1 MRIRARRLSSSWGWL
16 LALFSVAGF
25 IETVFW
31 GQIGAFTPLYLPRLG
46 VAPRDVPIWIGAIA
60 VVSNLVGLPFLPF
73 WGALADRYA
82 RQPVIV
88 RSFVVHTIAGV
99 LAVLAGNVWVF
110 LLARSVMSFALGMS
124 GLMMAALAERT
135 PAGRQGFAFSV
146 MNTTP
151 PLGAFVGPLVGGPIV
166 DTYGFRV
173 LLLIDTALMMAVV
186 LALTFGYRDAFRGQ
200 QTAPLLSMAVDSVRI
215 ILHSPRLRA
224 LLPALFMLFAGWM
237 LAVTYVP
244 LTIAALYTGASL
256 GTVVGIVLGV
266 GGLTTLFVG
275 PAMGAIADRFGHW
288 RTLFVGAAVAVV
300 LWPLPA
306 LAHNLVSFAITW
318 ALLNGAASGVFAL
331 SFSVLAGS
339 IAADVR
345 GRVMSF
351 AYLPVKI
358 GFILGPAIGSVVT
371 RVNVFAI
378 FPLAAAFT
386 LLGVGVL
393 ALAARQPVT
402 APAVRVA

>member
-1 MRIRARRLSSSWGWL
+1 MCIRAPRLSSSWGWL
-16 LALFSVAGF
+16 LGLFSVAGF

-82 RQPVIV
+82 RQPIIV

-124 GLMMAALAERT
+124 GLMMATLAERT

-166 DTYGFRV
+166 DSYGFRV

-186 LALTFGYRDAFRGQ
+186 LALTFGYRDAFRGRH
-200 QTAPLLSMAVDSVRI
+200 TAPLLSMAVDSVRI
-215 ILHSPRLRA
+215 ILRSPRLRA
-224 LLPALFMLFAGWM
+224 LFPALFMLFAGWM

-244 LTIAALYTGASL
+244 LTIAALYTGLSL

-306 LAHNLVSFAITW
+306 LSHNLVSFAITW

-351 AYLPVKI
+351 AYLPVNI

>member
-1 MRIRARRLSSSWGWL
+1 MHIRAPRLPSSWGWL

-46 VAPRDVPIWIGAIA
+46 VAPRDVPTWIGAIA

-73 WGALADRYA
+73 WGALADRFA
-82 RQPVIV
+82 RQPIIV
-88 RSFVVHTIAGV
+88 RSFVVHMIAGM

-110 LLARSVMSFALGMS
+110 LVARSVMSFALGVS
-124 GLMMAALAERT
+124 GLMMTTLAERT

-146 MNTTP
+146 MNTAP
-151 PLGAFVGPLVGGPIV
+151 PLGAFVGPLAGGPIV
-166 DTYGFRV
+166 DAYGFRV
-173 LLLIDTALMMAVV
+173 LLVIDTALMLAVV
-186 LALTFGYRDAFRGQ
+186 LALTFGYRDAFRGRE
-200 QTAPLLSMAVDSVRI
+200 TAPLLSMAADSVRI
-215 ILHSPRLRA
+215 VLRSPRLRT
-224 LLPALFMLFAGWM
+224 LFPALFVLFAGWM

-244 LTIAALYTGASL
+244 LAIAALYTGASL
-256 GTVVGIVLGV
+256 GTAVGIVLGV

-275 PAMGAIADRFGHW
+275 PAMGAIADRLGHW
-288 RTLFVGAAVAVV
+288 RTLFVGAAVAVI

-318 ALLNGAASGVFAL
+318 ALLNGAVSGVFAL

-339 IAADVR
+339 IATDVR

-351 AYLPVKI
+351 AYLPVNV

-371 RVNVFAI
+371 HANVFAI

-386 LLGVGVL
+386 LLGVV
-393 ALAARQPVT
+393 ALAYAAQRPAT